1 VQRILVIGCPGG
13 GKSTL
18 ARALGAKLALPVTH
32 LDSIWWQPGWVEMG
46 AEKFRPLVEAVAAK
60 DRWVIDGN
68 YSNTFDIRMPRAD
81 TIVWV
86 DQPRLTCLWRVF
98 ARAVTQLGRVREDA
112 APGCPERLD
121 PEFFRYVWSFRRE
134 HEAKIEAALAE
145 HGAPARVFRLR
156 SDSEVAEFMLAI

>member
-1 VQRILVIGCPGG
+1 MQRILVIGCPGG

-98 ARAVTQLGRVREDA
+98 ARAVTQL
-112 APGCPERLD
+112 D